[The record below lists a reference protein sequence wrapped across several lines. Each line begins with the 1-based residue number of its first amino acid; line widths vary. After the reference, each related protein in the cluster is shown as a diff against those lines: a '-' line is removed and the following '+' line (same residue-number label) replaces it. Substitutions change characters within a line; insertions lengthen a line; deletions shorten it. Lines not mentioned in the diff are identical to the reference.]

1 MCNSFIEL
9 FNSSGFQIFFSIGGW
24 IFGLLTA
31 FFGSYF
37 AYRFNRR
44 INKQDRGFQIKKELY
59 VRAWVFIHRC
69 SKEGNR
75 ISKTRKKEMLVLN
88 DEMEFWASEKI
99 SDKFKELERSFWLE
113 GEPREVV
120 PSEDEAAIRGTK
132 PFDIET
138 TKTLVLEFKKLL
150 KDELT
155 LKF

>member
-9 FNSSGFQIFFSIGGW
+9 FSSSWFQIFLPIIGW

-31 FFGSYF
+31 FLGSYW

-44 INKQDRGFQIKKELY
+44 INKRDRGFQIKKELY

-88 DEMEFWASEKI
+88 DEMEFWASEKVLT
-99 SDKFKELERSFWLE
+99 KFKELERSFWLE
-113 GEPREVV
+113 GEQREAV
-120 PSEDEAAIRGTK
+120 PSEDEAAIRGTM

-150 KDELT
+150 KDELS